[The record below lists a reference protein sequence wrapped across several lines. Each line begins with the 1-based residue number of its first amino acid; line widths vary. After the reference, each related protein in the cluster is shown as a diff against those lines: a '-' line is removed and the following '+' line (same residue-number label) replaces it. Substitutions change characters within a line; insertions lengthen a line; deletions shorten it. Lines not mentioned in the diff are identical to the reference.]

1 MIVFL
6 KTKFKIIY
14 IENYGLKPVVLV
26 SKVLHNNCDLDWICC
41 VFWQYLLTILVLLKE
56 GYYPPKML

>member
-14 IENYGLKPVVLV
+14 TENYGLEPVVLV
-26 SKVLHNNCDLDWICC
+26 SKVLHINCNLD
-41 VFWQYLLTILVLLKE
+41 
-56 GYYPPKML
+56 

>member
-14 IENYGLKPVVLV
+14 IENYDLEPVVLV
-26 SKVLHNNCDLDWICC
+26 SKVIHNNRDLD
-41 VFWQYLLTILVLLKE
+41 
-56 GYYPPKML
+56 

>member
-14 IENYGLKPVVLV
+14 IENYSLKPVVLV
-26 SKVLHNNCDLDWICC
+26 NKVLHINCNLD
-41 VFWQYLLTILVLLKE
+41 
-56 GYYPPKML
+56 

>member
-26 SKVLHNNCDLDWICC
+26 SKVIHNNRDLD
-41 VFWQYLLTILVLLKE
+41 
-56 GYYPPKML
+56 